1 MSIVKNF
8 ILIYMGKMRQIFNH
22 MNQQELSIH
31 WQEQEYLH
39 YTTQINKKSDI
50 NNNKHKTNKND

>member
-1 MSIVKNF
+1 
-8 ILIYMGKMRQIFNH
+8 MGKMRQIFNH